1 MAPPDPAPSVSE
13 PIVRHRYDLL
23 RSATLLIA
31 TLIGLYVCYLLSVPF
46 LPALV
51 WALTAA
57 VLAMPL
63 HRRLEARLKHPN
75 LAAGV
80 SLAILA
86 ALVFVPLML
95 LGNGLLIIL
104 GTGVS
109 SLQEQLASGQ
119 LQRLA
124 EAHPLIGRV
133 SSLVPGQADLSAI
146 SGNVAEWLTALGAS
160 IVKVSV
166 ANVIT
171 VVLTFYI
178 LFYFLR
184 DQREALQ
191 QSRRLLPLTASET
204 DHLFGRISDTIYAV
218 VFGTVVA
225 AAAQGTL
232 GFAIF
237 WVLGL
242 PNPIFWGL
250 VMGLLAI
257 VPVLGAFVVWVPAAI
272 YLALIGDW
280 GKAAILVAWGGV
292 VIGGIDN
299 ILHPVL
305 AGGRLRL
312 HTIPTF
318 IAIVGGLA
326 LFGASGLILGPLFV
340 VLTLAL
346 LEIWRERADAA
357 EANDEKPDEKP
368 AGPRPAKAASRS
380 SRW

>member
-1 MAPPDPAPSVSE
+1 M
-13 PIVRHRYDLL
+13 RHRYDLL

-357 EANDEKPDEKP
+357 EANDEKPDETP